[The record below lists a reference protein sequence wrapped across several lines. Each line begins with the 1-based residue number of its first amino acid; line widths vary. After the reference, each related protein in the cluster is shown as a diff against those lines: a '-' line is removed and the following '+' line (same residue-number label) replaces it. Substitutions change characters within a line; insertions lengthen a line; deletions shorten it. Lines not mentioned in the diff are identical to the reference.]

1 MPNAHTSAAPP
12 TLTLRLPSRPN
23 QEPGASVPR
32 LLQNA
37 SRAGDAAADLF
48 LDGVLQVESTVELAS
63 PSRGDVHTREQTV
76 GGERILALEAAD
88 GTTVFMRAD
97 RLREELARLHP
108 AAVGED
114 GSLDLSVLRDPQAT
128 SRGALDF
135 VWSRVSV
142 LSLSADALIDK
153 AREKALEWLQEWLG
167 EKAEDLAYAGASW
180 LGTKALMW
188 AIESQLGGEPGLYQ
202 WRGGELA
209 TTDRCGADDARL
221 LVAAQAGPML
231 VLIHGTGSSTVGSY
245 KDLRAAGAAEGDWQR
260 MTERYGDRVF
270 GFEHRTFSESPIDN
284 ALLLAETLPAG
295 ARLSLMTHSRGGLVG
310 DLMCLAGLDEE
321 AIRAYRRNLP
331 RGKKESRLE
340 RRLREKVAADE
351 QAKLRRLVKLLDSK
365 RFIIERYVRVASP
378 ARGTTLLSD
387 NLDVFLSGLLT
398 LTVKAAGL
406 FTGPTGS
413 LLLSAFKRIVLEIA
427 EKRIEPHLVPGIEA
441 MLTDSPL
448 TTLLAHAQRRP
459 GLAMAVIAGDIE
471 GGGVLKRLGAM
482 FTDWMFFDLADNDL
496 VVDTESM
503 YAGLAVRSPPPYLFD
518 QGESVTH
525 FGYFANRRTRS
536 ALTDWLTVAQP
547 EDLESFAPPGLRME
561 PTPQLARERAAT
573 RAAPVPDS
581 RPVVI
586 FLPGI
591 MGSHLELFD
600 EEGGEGNAG
609 DRIWFDPVALFS
621 GGLGKI
627 RMGGQNAAA
636 RVRAEALFDMFYG
649 DLASHLELSH
659 TVVRFPYD
667 WRRPVPELADELAKV
682 LAATLK
688 LHPSQPVRV
697 LAHSMGGLVTRAM
710 IARHDTLWGETMN
723 RRDSR
728 FVMLGTPN
736 NGSHLMV
743 ETLLGKSAT
752 IRNLARLDMGHD
764 LQGVLDIVAG
774 FPGSLQLLP
783 RPGFRDRAGEQ
794 RDDYFNVATW
804 EALRVLSRDRW
815 FGDAVAGVPVA
826 DTLTLARELWD
837 AVLPDNNVPFPDKV
851 CYVFGQADNTP
862 CGLRLEGER
871 IKMLGT
877 PEGDGSVSWLSGK
890 LDNLPPE
897 RCWHMDADHA
907 ALTNTADHFE
917 AIVELLARGETAGL
931 GRLPVSRSATA
942 AMVAYDAPPPVLP
955 LSAEEVARGLI
966 GGKPR
971 RRRSK
976 VAREN
981 EALQV
986 AVRAMDLRFA
996 QQPVMCGHYIGDPI
1010 AGAEA
1015 AIDGSLTGGALSKR
1029 ERLGVYA
1036 GEIGT
1041 CAVVMQARTKE
1052 DALRGTGRGAVV
1064 VGLGEFGELTTAKL
1078 TETARGGVL
1087 RFLLHTHDREAGM
1100 AQPGAPVRKLTL
1112 CSLLMGHNSSTTI
1125 SLEESI
1131 SAIVAGACAANRQFL
1146 AAMPDA
1152 RLQVGRLEFI
1162 EMFQDVAISAAH
1174 AVRNLPQRM
1183 AAELRRLDARLD
1195 CSASL
1200 QEGVGARPRLAVRE
1214 NFGYWPR
1221 LTVTSAT
1228 PADKEG
1234 NVIAE
1239 RLRYIFSSDRARAES
1254 VEPQRQPGLIESLV
1268 KQAIRTEQTNAD
1280 LSRLLFQLMVPVD
1293 YKAVA
1298 REMERLLLMVDGY
1311 TANLPWEMLQAED
1324 EPMVLK
1330 TAVVRQLVSTRFRR
1344 NVQSVGSKTAC
1355 IIVDPST
1362 QGYRSHFGRIPVGAV
1377 LTPETDCLPALPGAV
1392 EEGDEARRILEARGY
1407 DVEYVPSGMAAL
1419 DVLSRAFRRPSR
1431 ILMIAAHGVYRERAA
1446 DGSERTGVV
1455 LSDGMLLSAA
1465 EIGQLETVPDLV
1477 FLNCCHLGEVDSTP
1491 LEANK
1496 LAYSVSRELIEMGVR
1511 CVVAAGWKVND
1522 QAARVFA
1529 TTFFDRFV
1537 REGMPFGDAVAQA
1550 RRATYYEV
1558 PGCNTWGAYQAY
1570 GDPGYVLEPGE
1581 GSLDA
1586 APPVPVSPSELVA
1599 SFAAMRTDASHH
1611 RSRVV
1616 EARRAVT
1623 DRLRGVPAAWLE
1635 RSDVQEAI
1643 AQFYADIG
1651 PEAFTDAR
1659 DACLK
1664 AIAADDGSGVS
1675 VRLFELLGNIEA
1687 RLAVQ
1692 RNDSLSDALRVD
1704 MLDAAVRRLQAL
1716 VELSRDAGGINR
1728 ERYVLLGS
1736 ALKRKAGLLA
1746 QQGRAWPEVSATLVM
1761 SRDAYR
1767 VVVDDCGDEECDP
1780 YAALNWLNLEALITT
1795 RMPTSARELADRC
1808 VEVARSKFAQSLA
1821 FFDAA
1826 AVADA
1831 TLTQWLITGSV
1842 VQHTGAGIRMYGE
1855 ALASLPRSG
1864 READSVISQV
1874 ELLGTL
1880 YQARAAKGDGPMA
1893 DALIGIAS
1901 ALRSDGQEATP
1912 AVTGPAAGAR
1922 SAKPAR
1928 TARKA
1933 AGAAKK
1939 AKPATSAQSA
1949 KAAKA
1954 GEAAGAT
1961 TAKPPRKPAT
1971 PSRTR
1976 KK

>member
-1 MPNAHTSAAPP
+1 MPTPTTPP
-12 TLTLRLPSRPN
+12 ASSTLTLRLPARPN
-23 QEPGASVPR
+23 QDGGSVVPR
-32 LLQNA
+32 LLQST
-37 SRAGDAAADLF
+37 SRAGDAAADPF
-48 LDGVLQVESTVELAS
+48 LDGVLRVEASVELSS
-63 PSRGDVHTREQTV
+63 PSRGDVQTREQSV
-76 GGERILALEAAD
+76 SGERIVALEAAD

-97 RLREELARLHP
+97 RLQEELARLHP
-108 AAVGED
+108 QAVAAD
-114 GSLDLSVLRDPQAT
+114 GSVDLAVLRDPQPA
-128 SRGALDF
+128 SRGAVDF

-142 LSLSADALIDK
+142 LSLAPDALIDK

-188 AIESQLGGEPGLYQ
+188 AIESQLGGEPGLYL

-209 TTDRCGADDARL
+209 ATDRCAAEDPRL
-221 LVAAQAGPML
+221 QAAAQAGPLL
-231 VLIHGTGSSTVGSY
+231 VLIHGTASSTVGSY
-245 KDLRAAGAAEGDWQR
+245 KDLRAGGMADSDWQR
-260 MTERYGDRVF
+260 IVERHGDRVF

-295 ARLSLMTHSRGGLVG
+295 ARLSLVTHSRGGLVG
-310 DLMCLAGLDEE
+310 DLLCLAGLDEE
-321 AIRAYRRNLP
+321 AIRAYRRQVP
-331 RGKKESRLE
+331 PGRKESRLE

-365 RFIIERYVRVASP
+365 NFIIERYVRVAAP

-448 TTLLAHAQRRP
+448 TTLLAQAQRRP

-503 YAGLAVRSPPPYLFD
+503 YAGLAVRTPPPYLFD
-518 QGESVTH
+518 QGEGVTH
-525 FGYFANRRTRS
+525 FSYFANRRTRG
-536 ALTDWLTVAQP
+536 ALVDWLTVEQP
-547 EDLESFAPPGLRME
+547 DRLASFAPPGLRME
-561 PTPQLARERAAT
+561 PTPELARERAAT
-573 RAAPVPDS
+573 RAAPAPDS

-591 MGSHLELFD
+591 MGSHLELLA
-600 EEGGEGNAG
+600 EGQMGDG
-609 DRIWFDPVALFS
+609 DRVWFDPVELFG
-621 GGLGKI
+621 GGLKRI
-627 RMGGQNAAA
+627 RMGESS
-636 RVRAEALFDMFYG
+636 VRAEALFDMFYG
-649 DLASHLELSH
+649 DLADHLELGH

-667 WRRPVPELADELAKV
+667 WRRPIPELAGELARV
-682 LAATLK
+682 LADTLA
-688 LHPSQPVRV
+688 LHPSQPVRI

-710 IARHDTLWGETMN
+710 IAAHPDLWAGTMA
-723 RRDSR
+723 RPDSR

-743 ETLLGKSAT
+743 ETLLGKSGT
-752 IRNLARLDMGHD
+752 IRNLARLDMSHD

-774 FPGSLQLLP
+774 FPGGLQLLP

-794 RDDYFNVATW
+794 RDDYFNIATW
-804 EALRVLSRDRW
+804 EALRALCRDRW
-815 FGDAVAGVPVA
+815 FGDAVAGVPPDA
-826 DTLTLARELWD
+826 TLSLARELWD
-837 AVLPDNNVPFPDKV
+837 GVLKDNNVPFPDKV
-851 CYVFGQADNTP
+851 CYVFGQAENTP
-862 CGLRLEGER
+862 CGVRIEGER

-877 PEGDGSVSWLSGK
+877 PEGDGSVSWVSGR

-897 RCWHMDADHA
+897 RCWHMEADHA
-907 ALTNTADHFE
+907 ALTSTAEHFD
-917 AIVELLARGETAGL
+917 AIVELLSSGDTARL
-931 GRLPVSRSATA
+931 GRLPVSRSGSA
-942 AMVAYDAPPPVLP
+942 ALTAYDAPPPVLP
-955 LSAEEVARGLI
+955 LSAEEIARGLI

-976 VAREN
+976 AAREN

-996 QQPVMCGHYIGDPI
+996 QQPIMCGHYIGDPI
-1010 AGAEA
+1010 AGAES
-1015 AIDGSLTGGALSKR
+1015 AIDVSLTGGALSKR

-1036 GEIGT
+1036 SEIGT
-1041 CAVVMQARTKE
+1041 CAVVMQARTAE

-1064 VGLGEFGELTTAKL
+1064 VGLGEFGALNTAKL
-1078 TETARGGVL
+1078 TETVRGGAL

-1100 AQPGAPVRKLTL
+1100 SPQAGARARLLTL
-1112 CSLLMGHNSSTTI
+1112 ASLLIGHNSSTTI

-1131 SAIVAGACAANRQFL
+1131 TAIVTGVCAANRQFL

-1152 RLQVGRLEFI
+1152 RMQIGRLEFV
-1162 EMFQDVAISAAH
+1162 ELFEDVAISAAH
-1174 AVRNLPQRM
+1174 VVRDLPQRM
-1183 AAELRRLDARLD
+1183 AAELRRLDARLE
-1195 CSASL
+1195 CSANL
-1200 QEGVGARPRLAVRE
+1200 HTGLGARPRLAVRE

-1221 LTVTSAT
+1221 LTVTNAA
-1228 PADKEG
+1228 PPDKDG
-1234 NVIAE
+1234 NVGAVAN

-1254 VEPQRQPGLIESLV
+1254 VEPQRQPGLIEALV
-1268 KQAIRTEQTNAD
+1268 KQAIRTEQTNPD

-1311 TANLPWEMLQAED
+1311 TANLPWEMLQADD

-1330 TAVVRQLVSTRFRR
+1330 TAVVRQLVSSRFRR
-1344 NVQSVGSKTAC
+1344 NVQSVGNKTAC
-1355 IIVDPST
+1355 IVVDPST
-1362 QGYRSHFGRIPVGAV
+1362 QGYRSHFGRVASGTV
-1377 LTPETDCLPALPGAV
+1377 LTPENDNLPALPGAV

-1407 DVEYVPSGMAAL
+1407 EVEYVPSGTAAL
-1419 DVLSRAFRRPSR
+1419 DVLSRVFRRPSR
-1431 ILMIAAHGVYRERAA
+1431 ILMIAAHGVYREIAA

-1465 EIGQLETVPDLV
+1465 EIGQLEIVPDLV

-1570 GDPGYVLEPGE
+1570 GDPGFVLEPGE
-1581 GSLDA
+1581 SSRDHT
-1586 APPVPVSPSELVA
+1586 PTVPVSPSELVA
-1599 SFAAMRTDASHH
+1599 AFAAMRIDASH
-1611 RSRVV
+1611 RQAGAA
-1616 EARRAVT
+1616 EARRAVS
-1623 DRLRGVPAAWLE
+1623 DRLRGVPPAWLD
-1635 RSDVQEAI
+1635 RADVQEAI
-1643 AQFYADIG
+1643 ASYYYDIG
-1651 PEAFTDAR
+1651 PDAFGDAR
-1659 DACLK
+1659 EACLR
-1664 AIAADDGSGVS
+1664 AIAADEGGNVS
-1675 VRLFELLGNIEA
+1675 VGLFELLGNVEA
-1687 RLAVQ
+1687 RIAVQ
-1692 RNDSLSDALRVD
+1692 KNENLSDALRID
-1704 MLDAAVRRLQAL
+1704 MLDAAVGRLQAL
-1716 VELSRDAGGINR
+1716 VALSRDAGNINR
-1728 ERYVLLGS
+1728 ERQLLLGS
-1736 ALKRKAGLLA
+1736 ALKRRAGLLA
-1746 QQGRAWPEVSATLVM
+1746 QQGRAWEDVLASLSL

-1767 VVVDDCGDEECDP
+1767 LVLDDCGDECDS
-1780 YAALNWLNLEALITT
+1780 YAVLNWLNLEALITT
-1795 RMPTSARELADRC
+1795 RMPASARDLAQRC
-1808 VEVARSKFAQSLA
+1808 LDVARGKFAQTLA

-1831 TLTQWLITGSV
+1831 TLTQWLID
-1842 VQHTGAGIRMYGE
+1842 GAIGRHVDACIRMYAE
-1855 ALASLPRSG
+1855 ALASVPRSG
-1864 READSVISQV
+1864 READSVIAQV
-1874 ELLGTL
+1874 EQLCVFYG
-1880 YQARAAKGDGPMA
+1880 ARGGKGDA
-1893 DALIGIAS
+1893 ATAKALGAVAI
-1901 ALRSDGQEATP
+1901 ALREEKLPPPVAERP
-1912 AVTGPAAGAR
+1912 A
-1922 SAKPAR
+1922 
-1928 TARKA
+1928 ARKA
-1933 AGAAKK
+1933 ARPGKRGVA
-1939 AKPATSAQSA
+1939 AKPAA
-1949 KAAKA
+1949 
-1954 GEAAGAT
+1954 
-1961 TAKPPRKPAT
+1961 
-1971 PSRTR
+1971 SRST